1 MMSKKHEKVCKV
13 LNYIKNLLIS
23 VSTESGCVSISDF
36 ASLIGVPVGIVGSTI
51 GLQIFVLTAAIK
63 KYKTIIKKR
72 KHDKIVLLANSK
84 LNSIEVLTFQA
95 LINLNI
101 SHNEFVLINNDL
113 QEFGNMKEEIKN
125 SNNR

>member
-1 MMSKKHEKVCKV
+1 MTDESISREFRLKNINETRNYYIEEISLNEMMSKKHEIVCRV
-13 LNYIKNLLIS
+13 LNCVKNLLIS
-23 VSTESGCVSISDF
+23 VSTETGYVSISDF

-84 LNSIEVLTFQA
+84 LNSIEVFIRL
-95 LINLNI
+95 
-101 SHNEFVLINNDL
+101 
-113 QEFGNMKEEIKN
+113 
-125 SNNR
+125 